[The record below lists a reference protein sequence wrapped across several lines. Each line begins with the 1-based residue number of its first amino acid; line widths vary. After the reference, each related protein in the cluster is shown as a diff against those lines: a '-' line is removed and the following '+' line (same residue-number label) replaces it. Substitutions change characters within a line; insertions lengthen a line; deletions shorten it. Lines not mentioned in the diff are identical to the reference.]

1 MIYALPGMGADKNMY
16 PGAWQTLADCKFVE
30 WPTYNGEDSIAAIA
44 KRITTEQK
52 IRAGDVL
59 IGSSLGGI
67 VACEMAEITQVG
79 SLVLVGG
86 AKKKEEISGFLSM
99 IHPLVDLTPLSF
111 IQRLAGK
118 IPSDVAQM
126 FSKGQAEFIRAMCR
140 AIFDWDGLGDVRVR
154 LLRIHGKK
162 DRVIPLPEGV
172 QHILDGGHFIAM
184 THSQE
189 CVNIIRANH
198 AA

>member
-67 VACEMAEITQVG
+67 VACEMAKITQVG
-79 SLVLVGG
+79 
-86 AKKKEEISGFLSM
+86 ISS
-99 IHPLVDLTPLSF
+99 
-111 IQRLAGK
+111 
-118 IPSDVAQM
+118 
-126 FSKGQAEFIRAMCR
+126 
-140 AIFDWDGLGDVRVR
+140 
-154 LLRIHGKK
+154 
-162 DRVIPLPEGV
+162 
-172 QHILDGGHFIAM
+172 
-184 THSQE
+184 
-189 CVNIIRANH
+189 
-198 AA
+198 

>member
-1 MIYALPGMGADKNMY
+1 GADRNMY
-16 PGAWQTLADCKFVE
+16 TGVWQTLADCKFVE

-44 KRITTEQK
+44 KRITTEEK

-67 VACEMAEITQVG
+67 VACEMGKITQVG

-118 IPSDVAQM
+118 VPSDIAQM
-126 FSKGQAEFIRAMCR
+126 FSRG
-140 AIFDWDGLGDVRVR
+140 
-154 LLRIHGKK
+154 
-162 DRVIPLPEGV
+162 
-172 QHILDGGHFIAM
+172 
-184 THSQE
+184 
-189 CVNIIRANH
+189 
-198 AA
+198 